1 MYLCVAYV
9 CLMPEEARREHLRP
23 WNLVTDGCEL
33 PCGYWVLNS
42 APLEEQPAL
51 LITELSLSPLYE
63 IFSKC
68 PVSILSL
75 HKYEV
80 SLMI

>member
-1 MYLCVAYV
+1 MYTCV
-9 CLMPEEARREHLRP
+9 PEGASDP
-23 WNLVTDGCEL
+23 ITDGCEL